1 MHKVH
6 SIFPFPIYRA
16 DMKQKITEH
25 DIDYIKNQKQKSTK
39 NEGNL
44 TSKENYLLNK
54 KQLEHL

>member
-25 DIDYIKNQKQKSTK
+25 DIDYIKNQKQNLK
-39 NEGNL
+39 N
-44 TSKENYLLNK
+44 YALLS
-54 KQLEHL
+54 LMFWESVIF

>member
-25 DIDYIKNQKQKSTK
+25 DIDYRKNHNKNLLRMKVILRQKKTIC
-39 NEGNL
+39 
-44 TSKENYLLNK
+44 
-54 KQLEHL
+54 